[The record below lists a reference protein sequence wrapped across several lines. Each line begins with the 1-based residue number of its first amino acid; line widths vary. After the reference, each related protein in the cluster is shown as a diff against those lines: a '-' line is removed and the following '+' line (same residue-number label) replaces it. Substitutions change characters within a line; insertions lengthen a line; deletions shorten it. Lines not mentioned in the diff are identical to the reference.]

1 MRAKISVIIPVYN
14 ASGLLPDCLQ
24 SIALQTWT
32 DLEVL
37 LVDDGSTDD
46 SAGICRSFCEKDSR
60 FRLLQKENGGVS
72 SARNLGL
79 EEASGDYIAFV
90 DADDWLCPGMLEH
103 QVECLEK
110 DGSDMAMCGFQEA
123 GEAER
128 RQFRRD
134 CGTGKST
141 QLLRRQDKKLSDKKP
156 PDKENADKE
165 RPDGEAAGM
174 EETYPEHISMPVEAY
189 VAEYLLA
196 GNTRCWSI
204 LFRKEILQEARFQE
218 VLTIGEDLLFLIDLL
233 PALKKVSLIKTRE
246 YCYYINDDGA
256 MFSGFKPAYM
266 DQITCWQQ
274 AREKIKLLYPDY
286 TAKADISLFQA
297 ALLTAGKLALLPA
310 EERRAMAD
318 YTEVCRKAAREA
330 ARDRMVRRGLPAG
343 YKLKGLLFLLA
354 PSLYLGLYHHWKG
367 RR

>member
-14 ASGLLPDCLQ
+14 ASGFLADCLQ
-24 SIALQTWT
+24 SVAGQTWT
-32 DLEVL
+32 ALEVL
-37 LVDDGSTDD
+37 LIDDGSTDD
-46 SAGICRSFCEKDSR
+46 SACICRSFCEKDSR

-79 EEASGDYIAFV
+79 EKASGDYIAFV
-90 DADDWLCPGMLEH
+90 DADDWLRPEMLEH
-103 QVECLEK
+103 QAECLEK

-134 CGTGKST
+134 CETGGISQIMRKM
-141 QLLRRQDKKLSDKKP
+141 DEKLPEHMS
-156 PDKENADKE
+156 
-165 RPDGEAAGM
+165 M
-174 EETYPEHISMPVEAY
+174 SVETY
-189 VAEYLLA
+189 VADYLLA

-204 LFRKEILQEARFQE
+204 LFRKEILQKVRFQE
-218 VLTIGEDLLFLIDLL
+218 GLTIGEDLLFLIDLL
-233 PALKKVSLIKTRE
+233 PALKRVSLIKTRE
-246 YCYYINDDGA
+246 YCYYINDEGA
-256 MFSGFKPAYM
+256 MFSGFRPAYM

-274 AREKIKLLYPDY
+274 AREKIKLLYPAY
-286 TAKADISLFQA
+286 TAKVDISLFQA

-318 YTEVCRKAAREA
+318 YTEACRKAAGEA

-343 YKLKGLLFLLA
+343 YQLKGLLFLLA
-354 PSLYLGLYHHWKG
+354 PSLYLGLYHRWKG

>member
-1 MRAKISVIIPVYN
+1 MSAKISVIIPVYN

-32 DLEVL
+32 DLEML

-46 SAGICRSFCEKDSR
+46 SACICRSFCEKDSR

-90 DADDWLCPGMLEH
+90 DADDWLCPEMLEH
-103 QVECLEK
+103 QAECLEK

-134 CGTGKST
+134 CEAGEGT
-141 QLLRRQDKKLSDKKP
+141 QLLLKPGKKP
-156 PDKENADKE
+156 
-165 RPDGEAAGM
+165 
-174 EETYPEHISMPVEAY
+174 PEHISMPVEAY
-189 VAEYLLA
+189 VADYLLA

-204 LFRKEILQEARFQE
+204 LFRKELLQKARFQE
-218 VLTIGEDLLFLIDLL
+218 GLTIGEDLLFLIDLL
-233 PALKKVSLIKTRE
+233 PALKRVSLIKTRE

-330 ARDRMVRRGLPAG
+330 VRDRMVRRGLPAG
-343 YKLKGLLFLLA
+343 YQLKGLLFLLA
-354 PSLYLGLYHHWKG
+354 PPLYLGLYHHWKG

>member
-14 ASGLLPDCLQ
+14 ASGFLADCLQ
-24 SIALQTWT
+24 SVAGQTWT
-32 DLEVL
+32 VLEVL
-37 LVDDGSTDD
+37 LIDDGSTDD
-46 SAGICRSFCEKDSR
+46 SACICRSFCEKDSR

-79 EEASGDYIAFV
+79 EKASGDYIAFV
-90 DADDWLCPGMLEH
+90 DADDWLCPEMLEH
-103 QVECLEK
+103 QAECLEK

-128 RQFRRD
+128 RQF
-134 CGTGKST
+134 
-141 QLLRRQDKKLSDKKP
+141 LSDCETGGISQIKKTDEKLP
-156 PDKENADKE
+156 EH
-165 RPDGEAAGM
+165 M
-174 EETYPEHISMPVEAY
+174 SMSVETY
-189 VAEYLLA
+189 VADYLLA

-204 LFRKEILQEARFQE
+204 LFRKEILQKVRFQE
-218 VLTIGEDLLFLIDLL
+218 GLTIGEDLLFLIDLL
-233 PALKKVSLIKTRE
+233 PALKRVSLIKTRE
-246 YCYYINDDGA
+246 YCYYINDEGA
-256 MFSGFKPAYM
+256 MFSGFRPAYM

-274 AREKIKLLYPDY
+274 AREKIKLLYPAY

-310 EERRAMAD
+310 EERRAMTD
-318 YTEVCRKAAREA
+318 YTEACRKAAGEA

-343 YKLKGLLFLLA
+343 YQLKGLLFLLA
-354 PSLYLGLYHHWKG
+354 PSLYLGLYHRWKG